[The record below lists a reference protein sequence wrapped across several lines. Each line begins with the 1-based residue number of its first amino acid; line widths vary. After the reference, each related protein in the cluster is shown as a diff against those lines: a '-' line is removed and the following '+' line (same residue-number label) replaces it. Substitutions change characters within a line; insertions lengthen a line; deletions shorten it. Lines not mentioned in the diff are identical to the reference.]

1 MSIIPIFFRNWWD
14 DEWDR
19 PLWSSRLLDQHFGS
33 GVTADDLLNA
43 LASVTD
49 RRLQEQQA
57 QQGQQS
63 GNRYNRPWHSSCV
76 ARMHDSGSAVNI
88 SKDKFQIN
96 LDVQQFSPEEISVKY
111 VDNCVLVEGKHE
123 EKQDDHGYVSRHF
136 VRRYMLPK
144 GHNEADIVSSLSS
157 DGILTITCPR
167 KEIEQKKEERSIP
180 ITHTGQPMKQ
190 VTGKAAQENEKK
202 EKKDTQNHRKQSGR
216 MLWHSECVSKQRDS
230 NSLIG
235 TSGPLPLA
243 DRLQINLDV
252 QQFTPHEITVKTV
265 NNSIVVEGKHEEKQ
279 DEHGFIARH
288 FVRRY
293 VLPDD
298 HDPKDV
304 ISSLSSDGVLTIV
317 APKKVPQPA
326 PEAVYERTVPI
337 QRIEERTVESVRTTS
352 ESVTSES
359 NGK

>member
-190 VTGKAAQENEKK
+190 VTGKAAQENGDSKK
-202 EKKDTQNHRKQSGR
+202 EG
-216 MLWHSECVSKQRDS
+216 
-230 NSLIG
+230 
-235 TSGPLPLA
+235 
-243 DRLQINLDV
+243 
-252 QQFTPHEITVKTV
+252 
-265 NNSIVVEGKHEEKQ
+265 EKM
-279 DEHGFIARH
+279 
-288 FVRRY
+288 
-293 VLPDD
+293 
-298 HDPKDV
+298 
-304 ISSLSSDGVLTIV
+304 
-317 APKKVPQPA
+317 
-326 PEAVYERTVPI
+326 EA
-337 QRIEERTVESVRTTS
+337 
-352 ESVTSES
+352 
-359 NGK
+359 